1 MKKAKKSVKQLRSN
15 VINALACVSCWQ
27 QQSGWSRTKK
37 SYNALLLTAPER
49 SKNRCDTTDSTLQT
63 SGCRCVCRER
73 PLLPPRERR
82 GPDGDSDHYWSL
94 GRDVQQLCIVSAREE
109 KRIFIKDQDSSNLRV
124 AQNELFKLQ
133 FCTRRGLELMD

>member
-1 MKKAKKSVKQLRSN
+1 MPDV
-15 VINALACVSCWQ
+15 
-27 QQSGWSRTKK
+27 SRTKK

-133 FCTRRGLELMD
+133 FCTRRCLELMDSIQLLLEGSSEINDVII